1 MEPAPEPAPVLSP
14 DLPMSQW
21 SAAETAR
28 WVVCALELPEH
39 GEAAAALRDELNA
52 HEFDGEELESISVKQ
67 LQLVLGSVGV
77 ATPRGAAATLAKAR
91 DAALASSPVPAAV
104 PEAPTP
110 LSERWVAVLASA
122 GPNRRLRLQ
131 TLLDTWRPQRW
142 VIDEQELGRG
152 SSGAVFRSTDNRLG
166 EVAIKFSHSDQP
178 RKLEREAAL
187 MQRVAHEHVC
197 RLYEYHISEDG
208 QLFGMMLELLEKG
221 SLAQRVKEA
230 GGRLR
235 EFEVVSMAF
244 DVLSALE

>member
-1 MEPAPEPAPVLSP
+1 M
-14 DLPMSQW
+14 
-21 SAAETAR
+21 
-28 WVVCALELPEH
+28 
-39 GEAAAALRDELNA
+39 
-52 HEFDGEELESISVKQ
+52 
-67 LQLVLGSVGV
+67 
-77 ATPRGAAATLAKAR
+77 LAKAR
-91 DAALASSPVPAAV
+91 DAALASSRAVPAPV
-104 PEAPTP
+104 HEAPTP
-110 LSERWVAVLASA
+110 PSERWGAVLASA
-122 GPNRRLRLQ
+122 GPDRRLRLQ

-230 GGRLR
+230 ADGRLR
-235 EFEVVSMAF
+235 GFEVVFMAF
-244 DVLSALE
+244 DVLSALK